1 MTSLLNRRSSLNLP
15 PMSPLSQTTTTFSP
29 PESPQK
35 QTPTWSEKHDVDR
48 QRQKF
53 GTKSKIIRRQS
64 SSDWENPKSSQENSK
79 LATVNNKDTHFQ
91 AKIDLNSWSSFDIDE
106 IDVNVYGYDVL
117 VHARKENP
125 LNPNMATAEIN
136 RQYRLPDD
144 VDLDTVKLC
153 RNKLKKEISVDA
165 EKRDGY
171 GKDVSFAVFDVTNK
185 SSVTKYI

>member
-1 MTSLLNRRSSLNLP
+1 MTSLLNRRTSLNLP
-15 PMSPLSQTTTTFSP
+15 PMSPLTQTTFTP
-29 PESPQK
+29 PESPMK
-35 QTPTWSEKHDVDR
+35 KTPSSTPTWTEKHDVDR

-64 SSDWENPKSSQENSK
+64 SSDWENPKSNGDNSK
-79 LATVNNKDTHFQ
+79 LATVSNKDTHFQ
-91 AKIDLNSWSSFDIDE
+91 AKIDLNAWSSFDIDE

-117 VHARKENP
+117 VHARKEDP
-125 LNPNMATAEIN
+125 QNPNMAKAEIN

-144 VDLDTVKLC
+144 VDLDTVKLR

-171 GKDVSFAVFDVTNK
+171 GKDVSFAVFDVSNK
-185 SSVTKYI
+185 SGT